1 MTRERLSQLNQED
14 LNHLADM
21 FEIDF
26 SENEDRAELEALV
39 FEAMEDKR
47 RESEDSNTFP
57 ISWHQRKFDN
67 LDATYGDGGQHQ
79 SVFEFPVSYNCTRI
93 ELMLRDPAWAFCY
106 WDIALHDKTVIVKD
120 DGFQSLYLRLEETN
134 PNKPAADL
142 QVMDVPVQLADVSWY
157 LNLPVRETCYRV
169 HLVAVYDGRE
179 EVLATSQKIQVPL
192 GALSEKLAVL
202 DSFETDALI
211 ALSGIENLGVL
222 GIEQEIPQ
230 RILSLKDKWED

>member
-1 MTRERLSQLNQED
+1 MTRARLSQLNQED

-26 SENEDRAELEALV
+26 SEIEERAELEELIY
-39 FEAMEDKR
+39 EAIEDKR
-47 RESEDSNTFP
+47 RESEDANTFP

-67 LDATYGDGGQHQ
+67 LDETYGSG
-79 SVFEFPVSYNCTRI
+79 SPEAVFEFPVSYNCTRI

-106 WDIALHDKTVIVKD
+106 WDISLQDKTAIIKD
-120 DGFQSLYLRLEETN
+120 DGFQSLYLRLEESN
-134 PNKPAADL
+134 PAKAADQL

-157 LNLPVRETCYRV
+157 LNLPIRETCYRV
-169 HLVAVYDGRE
+169 HLVVQYDGRE
-179 EVLATSQKIQVPL
+179 EILATSQKVQVPL
-192 GALSEKLAVL
+192 GAISQKLEVL
-202 DSFETDALI
+202 ESFETDALI
-211 ALSGIENLGVL
+211 VLSGIENLGVF

>member
-26 SENEDRAELEALV
+26 SEIDDRQELEDLV
-39 FEAMEDKR
+39 HEAIEDKR

-67 LDATYGDGGQHQ
+67 LDETYASEEAQ

-106 WDIALHDKTVIVKD
+106 WDIALHDKTAMIKD
-120 DGFQSLYLRLEETN
+120 DGFQSLYLRLEESN
-134 PNKPAADL
+134 PNKTASQL

-169 HLVAVYDGRE
+169 HLVVQYDGRE
-179 EVLATSQKIQVPL
+179 EIIATSQKVQVPL
-192 GALSEKLAVL
+192 GALSKKLEVL

-211 ALSGIENLGVL
+211 VLSGIENLGVF

-230 RILSLKDKWED
+230 RILNVKDKWED